1 MEIRLKN
8 KRAEWTMPTEMATI
22 KEIQTAWGTYRF
34 VESPVDWFAIDV
46 LAALTVLWI
55 LFTFWY
61 KGVRQFNVV
70 RYPYIETMIPYAE
83 WDRKLLREKPP
94 IGVGSAIA
102 YFFKTL
108 FADVLAMGILKCEYG
123 KSEKEVVNTRAAKR
137 VAKLFM
143 VWGFVLAGISTTL
156 AYFTFPHNMIVL
168 DLHHPARIF
177 GVAGGVLMVVGALI
191 WLSVRYKEVNY
202 RGIWDWLGADY
213 LPFMVLLLG
222 LSGFVLQAAIYVWA
236 HNPSDAFANAFLYF
250 AEHFHAIPVA
260 LFFWAFFWTKADHII
275 YRILWRIYEYADK
288 KYAASH
294 NISRLPPPTLKVM
307 NKTGKEIQP
316 GY

>member
-8 KRAEWTMPTEMATI
+8 MRAERAMAAETKI
-22 KEIQTAWGTYRF
+22 IEEIPTAWGTYRF

-46 LAALTVLWI
+46 LAVLTVLWI
-55 LFTFWY
+55 IFTFWY
-61 KGVRQFNVV
+61 KGVRQFNVM
-70 RYPYIETMIPYAE
+70 RYPHIEMMIPYAE

-94 IGVGSAIA
+94 IGAGSAIA

-108 FADVLAMGILKCEYG
+108 FADVLAMKILKCEYG
-123 KSEKEVVNTRAAKR
+123 KSEGEVVKTRTAKRAAK
-137 VAKLFM
+137 LLM
-143 VWGFVLAGISTTL
+143 VWGFVFAGISTTL
-156 AYFTFPHNMIVL
+156 AFFTFPHNMIVL

-177 GVAGGVLMVVGALI
+177 GMVGGVLMVVGALI

-222 LSGFVLQAAIYVWA
+222 VSGLVLQAAIYVWA
-236 HNPSDAFANAFLYF
+236 HNPADLAASAFLWF
-250 AEHFHAIPVA
+250 AVHFHAIPVA
-260 LFFWAFFWTKADHII
+260 LFFWALFWTKANHII
-275 YRILWRIYEYADK
+275 YRIFWRIYEYADK
-288 KYAASH
+288 KYAATQ
-294 NISRLPPPTLKVM
+294 ISRLPPTTLKVL